1 MRKRAFFF
9 AFITLI
15 SANIFSQVRNYTIK
29 DIPKEVKPFIEKGTW
44 VLALQEADLN
54 GDGKMD
60 YVMILT
66 KEDSDPYNDDGQ
78 RPLIL
83 LIRKPDNSLYMAKRN
98 ENIVLCKEC
107 GGILGD
113 PFASL
118 KAEKKTFTIT
128 HFGGDALRW
137 FYSYTFNYSR
147 VDNTWQ
153 LVRAEERSS
162 NIYSPED
169 DWDSVFTPPKH
180 FGKIDFSD
188 FDPNDFKNRGEK

>member
-1 MRKRAFFF
+1 MRKLAFFF
-9 AFITLI
+9 AFIILI
-15 SANIFSQVRNYTIK
+15 STSILPQVGYKGVK
-29 DIPKEVKPFIEKGTW
+29 DIPREVKRFIEKGTW
-44 VLALQEADLN
+44 VLALQKADLN
-54 GDGKMD
+54 GDGKID

-66 KEDSDPYNDDGQ
+66 KEDSDPYNEDGQ

-83 LIRKPDNSLYMAKRN
+83 LTRKPDNTLYMAKRN

-107 GGILGD
+107 GGVLGD

-118 KAEKKTFTIT
+118 KAEKNTFTIT

-137 FYSYTFNYSR
+137 FYSYSFNYSR
-147 VDNTWQ
+147 IDSTWQ

-162 NIYSPED
+162 NIYSPVD
-169 DWDSVFTPPKH
+169 DWDSVFTHPKH

-188 FDPNDFKNRGEK
+188 FNPNDFKNRGEK